1 MSQYLFVYGTL
12 CRNAGHPMHQLL
24 ARHAEYLGEGHFTG
38 QLFRLGQYPG
48 AMTSSDP
55 KDKVFGELYRLRSPQ
70 PLLSRLDAYE
80 GCAPSDPPPHQ
91 FARRRLRVHLDGGGQ
106 KTAWVYLLDRATP
119 RYPRIASG
127 RFVVSET
134 ENRK

>member
-24 ARHAEYLGEGHFTG
+24 VRHAAYAGEGHFNG
-38 QLFRLGQYPG
+38 RLFRVGHYPG

-55 KDKVFGELYRLRSPQ
+55 NDKVFGELYRLRSPQ
-70 PLLSRLDAYE
+70 QLLSRLDAYE
-80 GCAPSDPPPHQ
+80 GCAPSDPRPHQ
-91 FARRRLRVHLDGGGQ
+91 FVRRRLRVRLDNGGE
-106 KTAWVYLLDRATP
+106 KMAWVYLLNRVTP
-119 RYPRIASG
+119 RFPRIASG
-127 RFVVSET
+127 RFVASET

>member
-12 CRNAGHPMHQLL
+12 CRKAGHAMHRLL
-24 ARHAEYLGEGHFTG
+24 VRHAEYVGEGHFTG
-38 QLFRLGQYPG
+38 QLFRVGQYPG

-55 KDKVFGELYRLRSPQ
+55 NDKVFGELYRLRSPQ
-70 PLLSRLDAYE
+70 QLLPRLDAYE
-80 GCAPSDPPPHQ
+80 GCAPSDPPPYQ
-91 FARRRLRVHLDGGGQ
+91 FVRRRLRVQLDGGAE
-106 KTAWVYLLDRATP
+106 KTAWVYLLNRVAP
-119 RYPRIASG
+119 RFPRIASG